1 MSGWC
6 SAINQFRA
14 ILANRITVRIKTLK
28 EKIMECVFCTVTL
41 NLAQITLSLSFNLSK
56 MPNVKKKKNAL
67 SKGNIPCKVEE

>member
-1 MSGWC
+1 MVGC

-41 NLAQITLSLSFNLSK
+41 EFIADHLSLSFNSSK
-56 MPNVKKKKNAL
+56 MPNMKKKKNAL
-67 SKGNIPCKVEE
+67 SKGIIPSKVEE